1 MAAGEVGGVDQ
12 QVSSA
17 SYPSAPSLIADQSF
31 PALAGQW
38 AKDPAP
44 QMLGFVWKAYD
55 EMLMKPRHVDD
66 RDLER
71 SITQLLEP
79 RIRDAMTGY
88 EPYYIQHGAFERET
102 MASPPAQPPQYDLAF
117 VLRADERIMWPLEA
131 KVLETPGTLAE
142 YEREI
147 REQYLTCRYAPLT
160 TSGAMLGY
168 LLTGSAADALA
179 KIGAKLN
186 ITLDQVA
193 DFPDKPHR
201 ASTHKRNVPAGKLYS
216 IDFKCHH
223 LIFEYPSLRRH
234 KRMPKPAK
242 ATTKRM

>member
-1 MAAGEVGGVDQ
+1 M
-12 QVSSA
+12 SSA
-17 SYPSAPSLIADQSF
+17 PYPSAASLIADQSF
-31 PALAGQW
+31 PTLAGQW

-55 EMLMKPRHVDD
+55 EMLAKPPHVDD

-79 RIRDAMTGY
+79 RIRDAMTGD

-102 MASPPAQPPQYDLAF
+102 MAPPPAQPPQYDLAF

-168 LLTGSAADALA
+168 LLTGSTADALI

-186 ITLDQVA
+186 TILGQVA
-193 DFPDKPHR
+193 DFPERPHR
-201 ASTHKRNVPAGKLYS
+201 ASTHKRNVPAGKQYP

-223 LIFEYPSLRRH
+223 MILEYSSLRRH
-234 KRMPKPAK
+234 KRMSA
-242 ATTKRM
+242 

>member
-1 MAAGEVGGVDQ
+1 MAAAGGSGEADPK
-12 QVSSA
+12 VSSA
-17 SYPSAPSLIADQSF
+17 PYPLAASLIADQSF

-55 EMLMKPRHVDD
+55 EMLTKLPYVDG

-79 RIRDAMTGY
+79 RIREAMTGD

-102 MASPPAQPPQYDLAF
+102 MAPPPAQPPQYDLAF
-117 VLRADERIMWPLEA
+117 VLHADERIMWPLEA

-142 YEREI
+142 YGREV
-147 REQYLTCRYAPLT
+147 REQFLTCRYAPFT

-168 LLTGSAADALA
+168 LLTGSAADALI

-186 ITLDQVA
+186 TTLDQVA
-193 DFPDKPHR
+193 DFPQRPHR
-201 ASTHKRNVPAGKLYS
+201 ESMHKRNAPPGKQYP

-223 LIFEYPSLRRH
+223 MILEYPSLHRY
-234 KRMPKPAK
+234 KR
-242 ATTKRM
+242 TQE